1 MEKISVSVRFRHP
14 NLVAAN
20 ISPDSSGGGIDH
32 EWRIDD
38 SRVSLLHRA
47 AGPVLGASFAF
58 DHVFDGAANNERIYG
73 TVVRELVGAIG
84 GGFNGTAFTY
94 GQTSCG
100 KTFTMNG
107 SDADPG
113 IIRRAVR
120 DVFDTVRQADD
131 REFLTR
137 VSYMEIYN
145 EEINNLL
152 TLEGQKLRIH
162 ESLDYVEAEHRQRVR
177 GARVPQE
184 EEEGRQ
190 RQGDREED
198 GEGAAQRQEPPQKKQ
213 FWAPAPLTT
222 KSWADVE
229 DDDHYFATTASPRPV
244 WGTAGEPAKEEDDVD
259 DVVRAALQELTVG
272 AAAESL
278 DAYSREQILSM
289 EKGILNRLEWDLT
302 VPIVYMF
309 FVHFLKVATLG
320 NKVEKEMEDMAFFFA
335 ELALMQYGYGL
346 VTRLPSLVAAS
357 AVYAVRLTV
366 KRAPS
371 GPTPSST
378 TLLCTRCSEERPAKG
393 SGSWSSPVGSVPA
406 GGQPRADNGSTI
418 IEIALKIAFR
428 KFSLDH
434 GIMASSENSTR
445 NERNIKLKVLVLNG
459 SYHGDTLG
467 AMEAQAPSS
476 YISFSS
482 VAMWFSVPTAVFF
495 VPAFS
500 LVA

>member
-1 MEKISVSVRFRHP
+1 MPPPSPSRQSRSSARPIP
-14 NLVAAN
+14 AA
-20 ISPDSSGGGIDH
+20 
-32 EWRIDD
+32 
-38 SRVSLLHRA
+38 V
-47 AGPVLGASFAF
+47 
-58 DHVFDGAANNERIYG
+58 
-73 TVVRELVGAIG
+73 
-84 GGFNGTAFTY
+84 
-94 GQTSCG
+94 TS
-100 KTFTMNG
+100 
-107 SDADPG
+107 AY
-113 IIRRAVR
+113 I
-120 DVFDTVRQADD
+120 
-131 REFLTR
+131 
-137 VSYMEIYN
+137 
-145 EEINNLL
+145 
-152 TLEGQKLRIH
+152 
-162 ESLDYVEAEHRQRVR
+162 EAEHRQRVR

-190 RQGDREED
+190 RQGSREED

-229 DDDHYFATTASPRPV
+229 DDNDYFATTASPRLV
-244 WGTAGEPAKEEDDVD
+244 WGTAGEPAKEEDDID
-259 DVVRAALQELTVG
+259 DVVRAALQE
-272 AAAESL
+272 
-278 DAYSREQILSM
+278 
-289 EKGILNRLEWDLT
+289 
-302 VPIVYMF
+302 
-309 FVHFLKVATLG
+309 VATLG

-406 GGQPRADNGSTI
+406 GGQPRADNGSTT

-467 AMEAQAPSS
+467 VMEAQAPSS
-476 YISFSS
+476 YTSFSS
-482 VAMWFSVPTAVFF
+482 VAMVHVQRRICAAQLLQRIGGPSGHVPSRRRVASPPTISSRHYA
-495 VPAFS
+495 S
-500 LVA
+500 L

>member
-1 MEKISVSVRFRHP
+1 
-14 NLVAAN
+14 
-20 ISPDSSGGGIDH
+20 
-32 EWRIDD
+32 
-38 SRVSLLHRA
+38 
-47 AGPVLGASFAF
+47 
-58 DHVFDGAANNERIYG
+58 
-73 TVVRELVGAIG
+73 
-84 GGFNGTAFTY
+84 
-94 GQTSCG
+94 
-100 KTFTMNG
+100 MNG

-113 IIRRAVR
+113 IIRGAVR

-131 REFLTR
+131 REFLTQ
-137 VSYMEIYN
+137 VFYMEIYN
-145 EEINNLL
+145 EEINSLL

-162 ESLDYVEAEHRQRVR
+162 ESLD
-177 GARVPQE
+177 
-184 EEEGRQ
+184 
-190 RQGDREED
+190 
-198 GEGAAQRQEPPQKKQ
+198 K
-213 FWAPAPLTT
+213 
-222 KSWADVE
+222 
-229 DDDHYFATTASPRPV
+229 
-244 WGTAGEPAKEEDDVD
+244 
-259 DVVRAALQELTVG
+259 LQM
-272 AAAESL
+272 S
-278 DAYSREQILSM
+278 AYSREQILSM

-378 TLLCTRCSEERPAKG
+378 TLLCTRCSEERPTKG

-406 GGQPRADNGSTI
+406 GGQPRADNGSTT

-476 YISFSS
+476 YTSFSS
-482 VAMWFSVPTAVFF
+482 VAMLRFKPHMN
-495 VPAFS
+495 PAS
-500 LVA
+500 KYGAHLESRTSTIPNL